1 MKRFPYI
8 YTLFAIAASA
18 FTASAANH
26 LDVEFGDESTDT
38 TRLTQILIDVERMN
52 IDDSGRILSEFA
64 RCFIGTPYASG
75 TLEGKEEK
83 LRVRTD
89 SLDCTTFVETTL
101 ALTMTALEHRSSW
114 RDFVYNLERL
124 RYRGGETDGYA
135 SRLHYVSD
143 WIVDGSHRGIL
154 QDVTNRIAERA
165 DYEVKTIDFMTRHR
179 DKYPALADSAT
190 YERMKQ
196 VEVGYRSHRFPYIK
210 SVNIK
215 SARLREGDV
224 VAFTSK
230 LKDLDVAHMGIITIV
245 DGTPHVIHA
254 SSKAGKV
261 ISDPLPLSEYLRK
274 NRAVT
279 GIRVIRLKD

>member
-210 SVNIK
+210 SANIK

-230 LKDLDVAHMGIITIV
+230 LKDLDVSHMGIITII
-245 DGTPHVIHA
+245 DGTPHLIHA

-261 ISDPLPLSEYLRK
+261 ISDSLPLSEYMRK

-279 GIRVIRLKD
+279 GIRVIRLKE

>member
-8 YTLFAIAASA
+8 YSLFAIAASA

-26 LDVEFGDESTDT
+26 LDVEFGNESTDT

-52 IDDSGRILSEFA
+52 IDDPGRMVSEFA

-89 SLDCTTFVETTL
+89 SLDCTTFVETAL
-101 ALTMTALEHRSSW
+101 ALTITALEHRSSW

-124 RYRGGETDGYA
+124 RYRGGQTDGYA

-179 DKYPALADSAT
+179 NKYPALADSAT

-210 SVNIK
+210 SANIK

-230 LKDLDVAHMGIITIV
+230 LKDLDVSHMGIITIV
-245 DGTPHVIHA
+245 DGTPHLIHA

-261 ISDPLPLSEYLRK
+261 ISDSLPLSEYMRK

-279 GIRVIRLKD
+279 GIRVIRLKE